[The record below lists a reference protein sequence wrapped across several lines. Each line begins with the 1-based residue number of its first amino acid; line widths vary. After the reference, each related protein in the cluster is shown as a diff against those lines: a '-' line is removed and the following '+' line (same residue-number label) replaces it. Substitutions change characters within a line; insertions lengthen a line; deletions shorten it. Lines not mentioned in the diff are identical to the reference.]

1 MWVDGGRRGS
11 SENIIRVLVSSGP
24 RGGWMPSCRG
34 TCVGAAVDDYY
45 YFYGQCYC
53 CCKERLGGQ
62 VSRGGYCLRTNKT
75 LYPNLRDLTR

>member
-34 TCVGAAVDDYY
+34 TCVGAVDDYY

-53 CCKERLGGQ
+53 CCKERRRPSFKMRIIL
-62 VSRGGYCLRTNKT
+62 
-75 LYPNLRDLTR
+75 PADE